1 MSTATKSSLVRA
13 YSFFFLVCAAGCS
26 RRSPPEVRTAPVAK
40 TPGETVPGHVVV
52 PRVSDAAAVVSARPQ
67 PSVPVSSAS
76 AEGPPAA
83 PRDLPPARPCG
94 IAVSL
99 APGYTSD
106 DCLELDRVQP
116 AGTPLTV
123 CFARAA
129 QLSFRYD
136 DKGRIVE
143 SPDAK
148 YTYGA
153 GREGTRTRGGR
164 GTKLLFDSAGR
175 LVQDGAERLRYDT
188 LGRLVRTESGG
199 RYLAYVYAPDDTYT
213 TTHNYPDRDEFC
225 VADRVEVVRDPQG
238 RVARDRYDHCGINEI
253 PRTLH
258 YRYGSKDE
266 LEVLEVDLQ
275 SDSTIEATLKL
286 RYECR

>member
-1 MSTATKSSLVRA
+1 MSNVAKSSVVRA
-13 YSFFFLVCAAGCS
+13 YSFFFLACAVGCS
-26 RRSPPEVRTAPVAK
+26 RRPPPEARTGPVAS
-40 TPGETVPGHVVV
+40 TPRDAVPRQVVV
-52 PRVSDAAAVVSARPQ
+52 PPVAEASAVVSARPG
-67 PSVPVSSAS
+67 PSVPVTSAS
-76 AEGPPAA
+76 VERPSAA

-153 GREGTRTRGGR
+153 GREGIRTRGGR
-164 GTKLLFDSAGR
+164 GTKLLFDAAGR

-188 LGRLVRTESGG
+188 LGRLVRSESGG

-258 YRYGSKDE
+258 YRYGPKDE
-266 LEVLEVDLQ
+266 LEILEVDLQ

-286 RYECR
+286 RYDCR